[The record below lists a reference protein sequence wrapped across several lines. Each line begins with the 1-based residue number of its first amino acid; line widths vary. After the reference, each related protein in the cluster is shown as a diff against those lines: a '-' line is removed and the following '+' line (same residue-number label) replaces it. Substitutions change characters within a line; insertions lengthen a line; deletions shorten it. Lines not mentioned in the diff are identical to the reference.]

1 MVHALSE
8 ARRALKPGGHL
19 IDLRPTMRNRRVELD
34 LAGATLFLGEIDS
47 SCTFSDHE
55 AANAALDAAL
65 AAGDIRL
72 EHETAFAYVTD
83 LDSLADLREF
93 EQGFRRS
100 VMSESIFEQIKR
112 FTADETEDFLIR
124 IRREILI
131 ARYQRMPDT
140 DLKNG

>member
-8 ARRALKPGGHL
+8 ARRALRPGGRL
-19 IDLRPTMRNRRVELD
+19 IDLRPTMRNRRVELV
-34 LAGATLFLGEIDS
+34 LPGATLFLGEIDS
-47 SCTFSDHE
+47 SCTFSDHL

-72 EHETAFAYVTD
+72 EHETAFAYITD

-93 EQGFRRS
+93 QAGFRRS
-100 VMSESIFEQIKR
+100 LMSESIFEQIKQL
-112 FTADETEDFLIR
+112 TADETEDFLIR

-131 ARYQRMPDT
+131 ARYRRMPDT
-140 DLKNG
+140 VLKNG